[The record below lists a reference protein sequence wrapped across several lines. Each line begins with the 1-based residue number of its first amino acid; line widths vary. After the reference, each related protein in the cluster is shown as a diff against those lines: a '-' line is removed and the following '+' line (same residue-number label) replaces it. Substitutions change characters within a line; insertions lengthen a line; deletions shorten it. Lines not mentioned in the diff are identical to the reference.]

1 MQASAGCCTG
11 PWPTGH
17 PRRPRR
23 HREASAAVHA
33 DPESPPDRR
42 QTARFHERS
51 GLRRAHISGFAFH
64 ASGVAPYVSLGRVL
78 GAVTM
83 VAMVFG
89 VPMGVRR
96 VARTTGPL
104 ERAVGFGVM
113 HQRGGPWCFANMATT
128 GLTDRST
135 RFHLAFHAALRSRG
149 IRLAD
154 RRISGAA

>member
-1 MQASAGCCTG
+1 M
-11 PWPTGH
+11 
-17 PRRPRR
+17 
-23 HREASAAVHA
+23 V
-33 DPESPPDRR
+33 
-42 QTARFHERS
+42 
-51 GLRRAHISGFAFH
+51 
-64 ASGVAPYVSLGRVL
+64 
-78 GAVTM
+78 

-149 IRLAD
+149 IRLVD
-154 RRISGAA
+154 RRISGAAWRRSRRPSCINVPPRTAAPS